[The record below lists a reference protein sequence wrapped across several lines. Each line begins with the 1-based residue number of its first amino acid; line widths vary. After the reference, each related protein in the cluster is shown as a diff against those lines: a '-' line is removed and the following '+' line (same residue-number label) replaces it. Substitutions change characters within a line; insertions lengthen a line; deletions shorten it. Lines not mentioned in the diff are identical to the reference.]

1 MDPSLCTHEIQF
13 RGMCA
18 MCFKDLSIPSFQGS
32 DMAKANI
39 SMTHDSLGVLVSKE
53 AAEKLERETAE
64 RLRSERKL
72 SLILDLDQTVIHATV
87 DPTVGEWMND
97 ASNPSFPALTN
108 VYKFVLPESPTVY
121 YIKLRPGTMEFLEQ
135 AHKLYELHIY
145 TMGTRHYADAVARI
159 IDPTRKLFNDRILS
173 RDESGSFQEKR
184 IGRLFPGEGEKMA
197 VVVDDRGDVWQW
209 CKNLIRIKPYDFFVG
224 IGDIN
229 EPIGTAAKAASDF
242 KQSGILPVAPPS
254 AKPPTDTNPPTN
266 STSTSTAPPATAEP
280 TPEEQDIKDL
290 ASTLTAAAN
299 ETPELAAKHLQETLD
314 TIQQHALQ
322 RQESSRPLLQRRPVL
337 HDDDEELM
345 DVLGRLQRIHGEYYD
360 AAEVESDVRSVMDG
374 MREVCLEGCEFVFSG
389 VVPLGVDIKRHD
401 LYRFATMFGATV
413 AKEVTENTTHVIAAK
428 LGTDKVNKAFR
439 YGITVVHPDW
449 LYHTSIAWKRL
460 IELPYLLRKAK
471 SETNSSTVSS
481 SIQTPVSIDTLEE
494 DPVGPVDM
502 AGIDWDDMDAE
513 IDEAMSDSDEEKK
526 DEEDEED
533 EDWASM
539 LEKEIEGAMGEMEG
553 ESGVSDTESEQDAS
567 VISLNAVEFNEALAD
582 LIRIGNFRSITSL
595 ETGYRLSD
603 NQIINH
609 YPNNSELTK
618 KDLMVK
624 NLKRYRKEIEKA
636 IANNLPSTSVVG
648 GMDARYKYIDF
659 LPTTFTLPGDYNLFV
674 EEFKKNQSGANVW
687 IMKPTDKARG
697 IGIFIVNKLQQ
708 IKKWSRDSKL
718 WSYANCK
725 DTHIVSKYVD
735 NPLLIGGKKFDLRL
749 YVLVTNW
756 RPIVAYKYMQGFC
769 RFCSVKYTSDVGDL
783 DNSFMHL
790 TNVSIQKYGDDYN
803 ESNGGKWSLKNL
815 LLHLQMTRGK
825 AATDK
830 LMHDIDSI
838 FVNSLRAVQSIMTN
852 DKHCFE
858 CYGYDIIVD
867 ADLRPWL
874 IEVNASP
881 SLSATTTSD
890 RLMKHSLIN
899 DILGIVIPDDFPE

>member
-18 MCFKDLSIPSFQGS
+18 MCFKDLSFPSFQGS

-72 SLILDLDQTVIHATV
+72 SLIVDLDQTVIHATV

-97 ASNPSFPALTN
+97 ASNPSFPALTI
-108 VYKFVLPESPTVY
+108 VYKFVLPESPT
-121 YIKLRPGTMEFLEQ
+121 PGEQ

-145 TMGTRHYADAVARI
+145 TMGTRHYADAVACI
-159 IDPTRKLFNDRILS
+159 IDPTRKLFNDCILS

-229 EPIGTAAKAASDF
+229 EPICAASDF

-254 AKPPTDTNPPTN
+254 AKPPTDTNPPTDTA
-266 STSTSTAPPATAEP
+266 STSAAPPATSEP
-280 TPEEQDIKDL
+280 TPEKQDIKDL

-314 TIQQHALQ
+314 MIQQHALQ
-322 RQESSRPLLQRRPVL
+322 RQESSRPLLQQRPVL

-345 DVLGRLQRIHGEYYD
+345 LERLQRIHGEYYG
-360 AAEVESDVRSVMDG
+360 AAEAESDVRSVMDG
-374 MREVCLEGCEFVFSG
+374 MREMCLEGCEFVFSE
-389 VVPLGVDIKRHD
+389 VVPLGVDIKRLMIFFFITHD

-413 AKEVTENTTHVIAAK
+413 GKEVTENTTHVIAA
-428 LGTDKVNKAFR
+428 KAFR

-481 SIQTPVSIDTLEE
+481 SIQTPASIDTLEE

-526 DEEDEED
+526 DEEEEED
-533 EDWASM
+533 KDWASM
-539 LEKEIEGAMGEMEG
+539 LEKEIEGAVGEM
-553 ESGVSDTESEQDAS
+553 
-567 VISLNAVEFNEALAD
+567 
-582 LIRIGNFRSITSL
+582 
-595 ETGYRLSD
+595 
-603 NQIINH
+603 
-609 YPNNSELTK
+609 
-618 KDLMVK
+618 
-624 NLKRYRKEIEKA
+624 
-636 IANNLPSTSVVG
+636 G
-648 GMDARYKYIDF
+648 G
-659 LPTTFTLPGDYNLFV
+659 
-674 EEFKKNQSGANVW
+674 
-687 IMKPTDKARG
+687 
-697 IGIFIVNKLQQ
+697 
-708 IKKWSRDSKL
+708 SR
-718 WSYANCK
+718 
-725 DTHIVSKYVD
+725 V
-735 NPLLIGGKKFDLRL
+735 
-749 YVLVTNW
+749 
-756 RPIVAYKYMQGFC
+756 
-769 RFCSVKYTSDVGDL
+769 
-783 DNSFMHL
+783 
-790 TNVSIQKYGDDYN
+790 
-803 ESNGGKWSLKNL
+803 
-815 LLHLQMTRGK
+815 
-825 AATDK
+825 
-830 LMHDIDSI
+830 
-838 FVNSLRAVQSIMTN
+838 
-852 DKHCFE
+852 
-858 CYGYDIIVD
+858 
-867 ADLRPWL
+867 
-874 IEVNASP
+874 
-881 SLSATTTSD
+881 
-890 RLMKHSLIN
+890 
-899 DILGIVIPDDFPE
+899 